1 MLDFTSSYY
10 GVALCGMRVIAGT
23 YRGRRLYGPQTQT
36 LRPTSDRVR
45 EALFSILG
53 NRLPH
58 SRFLDLY
65 AGTGAV
71 GIEALSRGAD
81 HVTAVESNRDAV
93 NLLQRNKRLCDIGTE
108 LAIQAHTVEQFLQRS
123 DHWHGPYD
131 IVFADPPYAETA
143 RLFSVLSGPVT
154 ETLCAV
160 DTWLIVEHGE
170 KSAAPA
176 ALGSTTLRRQYRYG
190 DTTLSRYSRPTHHEI

>member
-1 MLDFTSSYY
+1 
-10 GVALCGMRVIAGT
+10 MRVIAGT
-23 YRGRRLYGPQTQT
+23 YRGRRLYGPRAET

-81 HVTAVESNRDAV
+81 HVTAVESDRDAV
-93 NLLQRNKRLCDIGTE
+93 NLLQRNRHLCQIGQE
-108 LAIQAHTVEQFLQRS
+108 LTVRPHTIEQFVRHP
-123 DHWHGPYD
+123 DHWNGPYD
-131 IVFADPPYAETA
+131 VVFADPPYAETA
-143 RLFSVLSGPVT
+143 RLSSLLSESTTGA
-154 ETLCAV
+154 LFAV
-160 DTWLIVEHGE
+160 DAWLIVEHR
-170 KSAAPA
+170 KKTAVPTV
-176 ALGSTTLRRQYRYG
+176 LGPTTLRRQYRYG
-190 DTTLSRYSRPTHHEI
+190 DTTLSLYACPDLDKT

>member
-1 MLDFTSSYY
+1 MLEFSTSY
-10 GVALCGMRVIAGT
+10 GVVLCGMRVIAGT

-81 HVTAVESNRDAV
+81 HVTAVESDKDAV
-93 NLLQRNKRLCDIGTE
+93 KLLQRNKQLCQIGSE
-108 LAIQAHTVEQFLQRS
+108 LTIQPHAVEQFLRRPDQ
-123 DHWHGPYD
+123 WNGPYD
-131 IVFADPPYAETA
+131 VVFADPPYAETTGLSSLLSQSLTGA
-143 RLFSVLSGPVT
+143 LFA
-154 ETLCAV
+154 EDA
-160 DTWLIVEHGE
+160 WLVVEHGG
-170 KSAAPA
+170 KTTVPA
-176 ALGSTTLRRQYRYG
+176 ALGPTSLRRQYRYG
-190 DTTLSRYSRPTHHEI
+190 DTMLSLYSS